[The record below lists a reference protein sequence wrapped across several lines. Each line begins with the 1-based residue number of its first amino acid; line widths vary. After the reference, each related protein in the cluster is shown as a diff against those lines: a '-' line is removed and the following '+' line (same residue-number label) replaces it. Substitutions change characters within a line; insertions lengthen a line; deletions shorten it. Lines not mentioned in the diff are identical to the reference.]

1 MSAPHGT
8 LPTMTEDAPTPSLW
22 YSPIEPCA
30 FCKADL
36 TQTPTFGDCN
46 LRDGRG
52 WGLVCPTCIE
62 ARSLRIG
69 NGEGHL
75 FQNRPGQKPICIA
88 GER

>member
-1 MSAPHGT
+1 MN
-8 LPTMTEDAPTPSLW
+8 EDSPTPSLW
-22 YSPIEPCA
+22 YGLVESCA
-30 FCKADL
+30 FCKVDL
-36 TQTPTFGDCN
+36 TQLPTFGDCN

-52 WGLVCPTCIE
+52 WGLVCPACIE

-75 FQNRPGQKPICIA
+75 FQNRPGQNPVCIA